1 MEDLGHVLK
10 SFKGK
15 YKEKSEEKRD
25 IEQVS
30 LGKVSSIQESSE
42 ELEEVV
48 IFFIIF
54 CSFLDFFVNFLII
67 RTKDILVLGS

>member
-15 YKEKSEEKRD
+15 YKEKSEDKRD

-54 CSFLDFFVNFLII
+54 WSFLDFFVI